1 MRIRNDITNRSF
13 PFFSFCHS
21 RARGNP
27 GSWFFCGASGTTE
40 KTKDSG
46 SPIKDVGDDR
56 IGKDRND
63 RFGVWVTIFMPFP
76 LFVILTVCAVLT
88 AFPSSQVLADED
100 HSEEIEDHSEE
111 IEDHS
116 EQIWDHEVKRWLTPE
131 ELGHLEIYFTE
142 EEAAQVM
149 FPDSENIR
157 RETLT
162 ITDDQKAFVEQVIG
176 WEFPE
181 YTFDVFIGETRG
193 NIDGYAMIQNTIG
206 KHRPITY
213 MVGVTPTGECMNFEV
228 LVYREA
234 RGNEIAT
241 KRFNYQY
248 QGKTI
253 GDPIRIN
260 RDIINITG
268 ATMSVRSASAGV
280 KRVLVLVNE
289 FYLKPRGLGR
299 DVLAANSQEKG
310 FFEVLFGL

>member
-1 MRIRNDITNRSF
+1 MTEERTRGNMTGRERERQDSRHRVGRFHTIHTHTNDKKKTGMNAKSGAAPRPSF
-13 PFFSFCHS
+13 PRAVSFSSFPQS
-21 RARGNP
+21 LAG
-27 GSWFFCGASGTTE
+27 
-40 KTKDSG
+40 
-46 SPIKDVGDDR
+46 IQILV
-56 IGKDRND
+56 
-63 RFGVWVTIFMPFP
+63 IFT
-76 LFVILTVCAVLT
+76 LCSILTG
-88 AFPSSQVLADED
+88 FPSSSGFAQTQPPQ
-100 HSEEIEDHSEE
+100 
-111 IEDHS
+111 

-142 EEAAQVM
+142 DDAAKVM
-149 FPDSENIR
+149 FPDSERIR

-162 ITDDQKAFVEQVIG
+162 LTAEQKSFVEQVIG

-181 YTFDVFIGETRG
+181 FTFDVFIGETQG
-193 NIDGYAMIQNTIG
+193 NIDGYAVIQNTIG

-213 MVGVTPTGECMNFEV
+213 MVGVSSTGECTNFEV

-253 GDPIRIN
+253 GDPVRIN

-289 FYLKPRGLGR
+289 FYLKPLGLGR
-299 DVLAANSQEKG
+299 DVLAATSKEKG
-310 FFEVLFGL
+310 FFEALLGL

>member
-1 MRIRNDITNRSF
+1 MYSHRLIQSLAEAPSVLPGVPPSFPTPLRPSRGPSVLPDASPVIPDIFNRESRIFSQTEPPEGRDRRKRPWITNVGNMIALIF
-13 PFFSFCHS
+13 TFCS
-21 RARGNP
+21 
-27 GSWFFCGASGTTE
+27 
-40 KTKDSG
+40 
-46 SPIKDVGDDR
+46 
-56 IGKDRND
+56 
-63 RFGVWVTIFMPFP
+63 
-76 LFVILTVCAVLT
+76 VLT
-88 AFPSSQVLADED
+88 GFLSSSGFAQTQPPQ
-100 HSEEIEDHSEE
+100 
-111 IEDHS
+111 

-131 ELGHLEIYFTE
+131 ELGHLEIYFTAE
-142 EEAAQVM
+142 DAAKVM
-149 FPDSENIR
+149 FPDSERIR

-162 ITDDQKAFVEQVIG
+162 LTAEQKSFVEQVIG

-181 YTFDVFIGETRG
+181 FTFDVFIGETQG
-193 NIDGYAMIQNTIG
+193 NIDGYAIIQNTIG

-213 MVGVTPTGECMNFEV
+213 MVGVSSTGECTNFEV

-253 GDPIRIN
+253 GDPVRIN

-289 FYLKPRGLGR
+289 FYLKPLGLGR
-299 DVLAANSQEKG
+299 DVLAATSKEKG
-310 FFEVLFGL
+310 FFEALLGL

>member
-1 MRIRNDITNRSF
+1 MYDHKLIRSLAGIAAVCCALVGF
-13 PFFSFCHS
+13 P
-21 RARGNP
+21 
-27 GSWFFCGASGTTE
+27 
-40 KTKDSG
+40 
-46 SPIKDVGDDR
+46 
-56 IGKDRND
+56 
-63 RFGVWVTIFMPFP
+63 
-76 LFVILTVCAVLT
+76 
-88 AFPSSQVLADED
+88 AFQVLADED
-100 HSEEIEDHSEE
+100 QQ
-111 IEDHS
+111 
-116 EQIWDHEVKRWLTPE
+116 EQIWDHELNRWLTPE

-142 EEAAQVM
+142 EEAAKVM
-149 FPDSENIR
+149 FPDSEKIR

-162 ITDDQKAFVEQVIG
+162 LTAEQKTFVEGVIG

-181 YTFDVFIGETRG
+181 TSFDVFIGETQG
-193 NIDGYAMIQNTIG
+193 NIDGYALIQNTIG

-213 MVGVTPTGECMNFEV
+213 MVGVTATGECSNFEV

-253 GDPIRIN
+253 GDPVRIN

-299 DVLAANSQEKG
+299 DVLASNKQEKG
-310 FFEVLFGL
+310 FFETLLGL

>member
-1 MRIRNDITNRSF
+1 MRIRNDITDRSF

-27 GSWFFCGASGTTE
+27 GSWFFCGANGTRE

-56 IGKDRND
+56 IGKGKND
-63 RFGVWVTIFMPFP
+63 RFGLWLTIFMP
-76 LFVILTVCAVLT
+76 LRVAVIFAVCSVLT
-88 AFPSSQVLADED
+88 GLPSSQVFADED
-100 HSEEIEDHSEE
+100 HSKEIEDHPER
-111 IEDHS
+111 
-116 EQIWDHEVKRWLTPE
+116 IWDHELNRWLTPE

-142 EEAAQVM
+142 EEAAKVM
-149 FPDSENIR
+149 FPDSEKIR

-162 ITDDQKAFVEQVIG
+162 LTAEQKAFVEQVIG

-181 YTFDVFIGETRG
+181 YTFDVFIGETQE
-193 NIDGYAMIQNTIG
+193 NIDGYALIQNTIG

-213 MVGVTPTGECMNFEV
+213 MVGVTATGECMNFEV

-248 QGKTI
+248 HGKTI

>member
-1 MRIRNDITNRSF
+1 MTEWGKQGRTILPAVMPDVVHRPSVMPDVVNRESMG
-13 PFFSFCHS
+13 FSPRGDTQMKGQNHKTLDS
-21 RARGNP
+21 RFRGND
-27 GSWFFCGASGTTE
+27 G
-40 KTKDSG
+40 
-46 SPIKDVGDDR
+46 
-56 IGKDRND
+56 
-63 RFGVWVTIFMPFP
+63 FGVWWDPFVP
-76 LFVILTVCAVLT
+76 LRIAVLFAVCSVLT
-88 AFPSSQVLADED
+88 GFPSSLVLAQGQPQ
-100 HSEEIEDHSEE
+100 
-111 IEDHS
+111 
-116 EQIWDHEVKRWLTPE
+116 EQIWDHELKRWLTPE

-142 EEAAQVM
+142 DAAARVM

-157 RETLT
+157 RDTLT
-162 ITDDQKAFVEQVIG
+162 LTADQKKFVEDVIG

-181 YTFDVFIGETRG
+181 STFDVFIGETQG
-193 NIDGYAMIQNTIG
+193 KIDGYAVIQNTIG

-253 GDPIRIN
+253 GDPVRIN

-289 FYLKPRGLGR
+289 FYLKPLGLGR
-299 DVLAANSQEKG
+299 DVLAATSQEKG
-310 FFEVLFGL
+310 FFESLLGL